1 MLAIAAVV
9 VACEKPAPDPEDPTK
24 EPTETPEGPGTEKP
38 EEVIQDGTEAHPYL
52 LKTTDDLAAMREK
65 ALPGTETWFR
75 LENDIDMTGVTNWTP
90 INFGDTEGE
99 GETAVTTFDR
109 KIHFDGNGKT
119 ISNFAPAT
127 FNLDKLNE
135 AAYPSFFGVL
145 YGSCKDLTIT
155 NAVIADAKTSAGI
168 LAGYFGTVDKPAT
181 VTNVSVQGTVSG
193 NINRIGGLAGV
204 AVSSTFTN
212 CSADVAVTTT
222 STDAGGFVGFVQ
234 GTSTFTNCNVKVDL
248 ISSAIEKCRCGGFIG
263 WNRATETTI
272 ENCHVL
278 EGSKI
283 TDQSVG
289 RDAAK
294 VVMYGGFIGFGDSDS
309 ELTKLTVKNSSAKVT
324 VNSQDYAQ
332 INSCFIG
339 ALGYSA
345 EVLLDG
351 CSAEGDIL
359 IGANPQNYAAG
370 LVARAQFSGAKDANG
385 NLIEGGKKLT
395 INNCSFK
402 GNVKGW
408 AGVGGLVGAID
419 AGEITITNSTVE
431 GTVQNFQNNIGG
443 IVGLLGS
450 TANCPATDV
459 KIDGCSFNGTISGVS
474 YVGGV
479 VGGVAAPSEKNAQ
492 LGAKCEIVR
501 TCTMGEVNSSN
512 SYAGG
517 LIGAAQGIHQVI
529 TNCYSTA
536 TVSLT
541 GATGKQIGGLVGTA
555 TDPVKISNCF
565 ASGDINTITVAGG
578 LLGRAGKAGCEV
590 KNSIAWNA
598 NITAT
603 TNSLVG
609 AIIGSMEKDG
619 DYSNCYRRSDMVT
632 TNSSS
637 ALADQENITTVSA
650 AGAYHGKAAAAGAT
664 ISSVAKQLGWDET
677 IWDLSKDVPALK

>member
-9 VACEKPAPDPEDPTK
+9 VACEKPAPTPDDPTQD
-24 EPTETPEGPGTEKP
+24 PTETPSEP
-38 EEVIQDGTEAHPYL
+38 EEPEVTQDGTEAHPYL

-109 KIHFDGNGKT
+109 KIHFDGNGKN

-168 LAGYFGTVDKPAT
+168 LAGYVGTTDKPAT

-222 STDAGGFVGFVQ
+222 STDAGGFVGYVQ
-234 GTSTFTNCNVKVDL
+234 GTSTFTNCNVKVAL
-248 ISSAIEKCRCGGFIG
+248 VSSAIEKCRCGGFIG

-278 EGSKI
+278 EGSTI

-294 VVMYGGFIGFGDSDS
+294 VVMYGGFIGFGDSDA

-324 VNSQDYAQ
+324 VNSQDFAQ
-332 INSCFIG
+332 INSCFLA

-345 EVLLDG
+345 DVLLEN

-359 IGANPQNYAAG
+359 IGANPQNYAGG
-370 LVARAQFSGAKDANG
+370 LIARAQLAGAKDANG
-385 NLIEGGKKLT
+385 TAIEGGKTVT
-395 INNCSFK
+395 IKNCSFK
-402 GNVKGW
+402 GNVKGR

-419 AGEITITNSTVE
+419 AGEMTISNSTFE

-443 IVGLLGS
+443 ILGLS
-450 TANCPATDV
+450 TAASL
-459 KIDGCSFNGTISGVS
+459 KIDGCSFDGKVDGVS

-479 VGGVAAPSEKNAQ
+479 LGGTGKTNYY
-492 LGAKCEIVR
+492 EITR
-501 TCTMGEVNSSN
+501 TSVKGEVVSSN

-517 LIGAAQGIHQVI
+517 IVGAAQAVTEQVI
-529 TNCYSTA
+529 SNCISTA
-536 TVSLT
+536 SV
-541 GATGKQIGGLVGTA
+541 ATTHASGKQIGGLVGTA
-555 TDPVKISNCF
+555 TSKISITNSI
-565 ASGDINTITVAGG
+565 ATGKVSTVTVAGG
-578 LLGRAGKAGCEV
+578 IIGRVALDDSKVSKC
-590 KNSIAWNA
+590 IAWNPEVV
-598 NITAT
+598 AT
-603 TNSLVG
+603 TSSLVG
-609 AIIGSMEKDG
+609 AIIGSLEKSG
-619 DYSNCYRRSDMVT
+619 DYSACVRKNDLTVT
-632 TNSSS
+632 GSSV
-637 ALADQENITTVSA
+637 ALADQDDMTTVSA
-650 AGAYHGKAAAAGAT
+650 ATAYHGKAAAAGKTA
-664 ISSVAKQLGWDET
+664 SAVAKELGWDET

>member
-9 VACEKPAPDPEDPTK
+9 VACEKPAPTPDDPTQD
-24 EPTETPEGPGTEKP
+24 PTETPSEP
-38 EEVIQDGTEAHPYL
+38 EEPEVTEDGTEAHPYL
-52 LKTTDDLAAMREK
+52 LKTTDDLAAMRQK

-75 LENDIDMTGVTNWTP
+75 LENDIDMSGVTNWTP

-168 LAGYFGTVDKPAT
+168 LAGYVGTEDKPAT

-222 STDAGGFVGFVQ
+222 NTDAGGFVGYVQ
-234 GTSTFTNCNVKVDL
+234 GTSTFTNCNVKVAL
-248 ISSAIEKCRCGGFIG
+248 VSSAIEKCRCGGFIG

-278 EGSKI
+278 EGSTI

-294 VVMYGGFIGFGDSDS
+294 VVMYGGFIGYGDSDA

-324 VNSQDYAQ
+324 VNSQDFAQ
-332 INSCFIG
+332 VNSCFI
-339 ALGYSA
+339 AAIGYSA

-359 IGANPQNYAAG
+359 IGANPQNYAGG
-370 LVARAQFSGAKDANG
+370 LVARAQFSGAKDADG
-385 NLIEGGKKLT
+385 NAIEGGKKLT

-402 GNVKGW
+402 GNVKGR

-419 AGEITITNSTVE
+419 AGQLVITDSSVE

-443 IVGLLGS
+443 IVGL
-450 TANCPATDV
+450 TAAAATSV
-459 KIDGCSFNGTISGVS
+459 KIEGCSFDGTVEGVS
-474 YVGGV
+474 YVGGIA
-479 VGGVAAPSEKNAQ
+479 GGV
-492 LGAKCEIVR
+492 GANQPEFIISRTYSKGEIK
-501 TCTMGEVNSSN
+501 SSN

-517 LIGAAQGIHQVI
+517 LIGAAQGLNQVI

-536 TVSLT
+536 KVSLT
-541 GATGKQIGGLVGTA
+541 GASGKQIGGLVGTA
-555 TDPVKISNCF
+555 TDPVKISNSF
-565 ASGDINTITVAGG
+565 ASGDINTISVAGG

-603 TNSLVG
+603 TSSLVG

-632 TNSSS
+632 TNSTS

-650 AGAYHGKAAAAGAT
+650 VGAYHGKAAAAGAT

>member
-9 VACEKPAPDPEDPTK
+9 VACEKPAPTPDDPTQD
-24 EPTETPEGPGTEKP
+24 PTETPSEP
-38 EEVIQDGTEAHPYL
+38 EEPEVTEDGTEAHPYL

-145 YGSCKDLTIT
+145 YGSCKDLTIK

-168 LAGYFGTVDKPAT
+168 LAGYVGTVDKPAT

-222 STDAGGFVGFVQ
+222 NTDAGGFVGFVQ
-234 GTSTFTNCNVKVDL
+234 GTSTFTNCNVKVAL
-248 ISSAIEKCRCGGFIG
+248 VSSAIEKCRCGGFIG

-278 EGSKI
+278 EGSTI

-294 VVMYGGFIGFGDSDS
+294 VVMYGGFIGFGDSDN

-324 VNSQDYAQ
+324 VNSQDFAQ
-332 INSCFIG
+332 VNSCFIG

-359 IGANPQNYAAG
+359 IGANPQNYAGG
-370 LVARAQFSGAKDANG
+370 LVARAQFAGAKDADG

-402 GNVKGW
+402 GNVKGR

-419 AGEITITNSTVE
+419 AGQLVITDSSVE

-443 IVGLLGS
+443 IIGLTVA
-450 TANCPATDV
+450 TATSV
-459 KIDGCSFNGTISGVS
+459 KIEGCSFDGTVEGVS
-474 YVGGV
+474 YVGGIA
-479 VGGVAAPSEKNAQ
+479 GGI
-492 LGAKCEIVR
+492 GANQPEFIISRTYSKGEIK
-501 TCTMGEVNSSN
+501 SSN

-517 LIGAAQGIHQVI
+517 LIGAAQGLNQVI

-541 GATGKQIGGLVGTA
+541 GASGKQIGGLVGTA
-555 TDPVKISNCF
+555 TDPVKISNSF
-565 ASGDINTITVAGG
+565 ASGNINTISVAGG
-578 LLGRAGKAGCEV
+578 LLGRAGKVGCEV

-603 TNSLVG
+603 TSSLVG
-609 AIIGSMEKDG
+609 AIIGSMEQNG

-632 TNSSS
+632 TNSTS

-650 AGAYHGKAAAAGAT
+650 PGAYHGKAAAAGAT

-677 IWDLSKDVPALK
+677 IWDLSKDVPTLK

>member
-52 LKTTDDLAAMREK
+52 LKTTDDLAAMRKK

-168 LAGYFGTVDKPAT
+168 LAGYVGTVDKPAT

-222 STDAGGFVGFVQ
+222 STDAGGFVGYVQ
-234 GTSTFTNCNVKVDL
+234 GTSTFTNCNVKVAL
-248 ISSAIEKCRCGGFIG
+248 VSTAIEKCRCGGFIG

-278 EGSKI
+278 EGSTI

-294 VVMYGGFIGFGDSDS
+294 VVMYGGFIGFGDSDA

-332 INSCFIG
+332 INSCFLA

-345 EVLLDG
+345 DVLLEN

-359 IGANPQNYAAG
+359 IGANPQNYAGG
-370 LVARAQFSGAKDANG
+370 LIARAQLAGAKDANG
-385 NLIEGGKKLT
+385 TAIEGGKKVT
-395 INNCSFK
+395 IKNCSFK
-402 GNVKGW
+402 GNVKGR

-419 AGEITITNSTVE
+419 AGEMTISNSTFE

-443 IVGLLGS
+443 ILGLS
-450 TANCPATDV
+450 TAASL
-459 KIDGCSFNGTISGVS
+459 KIDGCSFDGKVDGVS

-479 VGGVAAPSEKNAQ
+479 LGGTGKTNYY
-492 LGAKCEIVR
+492 EITR
-501 TCTMGEVNSSN
+501 TSVKGEVVSSN

-517 LIGAAQGIHQVI
+517 IVGAAQAVTEQVI
-529 TNCYSTA
+529 SNCISTA
-536 TVSLT
+536 SV
-541 GATGKQIGGLVGTA
+541 ATTHASGKQIGGLVGTA
-555 TDPVKISNCF
+555 TSKISITNSI
-565 ASGDINTITVAGG
+565 ATGKVSTVTVAGG
-578 LLGRAGKAGCEV
+578 IIGRVGLADSKVSKC
-590 KNSIAWNA
+590 IAWNPEVV
-598 NITAT
+598 AT
-603 TNSLVG
+603 TSSLVG
-609 AIIGSMEKDG
+609 AIIGSLEKSG
-619 DYSNCYRRSDMVT
+619 DYSACVRKNDLTVT
-632 TNSSS
+632 GSSV
-637 ALADQENITTVSA
+637 ALADQNDITTVDAST
-650 AGAYHGKAAAAGAT
+650 AYHGKAAAAGKTA
-664 ISSVAKQLGWDET
+664 SAVAKELGWDET
-677 IWDLSKDVPALK
+677 IWELSKDVPALK

>member
-24 EPTETPEGPGTEKP
+24 EPTETPEGPGTEEP
-38 EEVIQDGTEAHPYL
+38 EVTEDGTEAHPYL

-109 KIHFDGNGKT
+109 KIHFDGNNKV

-155 NAVIADAKTSAGI
+155 NAVIADAKTHAGI
-168 LAGYFGTVDKPAT
+168 LAGYVGTVDKPAT

-212 CSADVAVTTT
+212 CTADVAVTTT
-222 STDAGGFVGFVQ
+222 NTDAGGFVGYVE
-234 GTSTFTNCNVKVDL
+234 GISTFTNCNVKVAL

-278 EGSKI
+278 EGSTI

-294 VVMYGGFIGFGDSDS
+294 VVMYGGFIGFGDSDA

-324 VNSQDYAQ
+324 VNSQDFAQ
-332 INSCFIG
+332 VNSCFIG

-370 LVARAQFSGAKDANG
+370 LVARAQFAGAKDAAG
-385 NLIEGGKKLT
+385 NAIEGGKKLT

-402 GNVKGW
+402 GNVKGR

-419 AGEITITNSTVE
+419 AGEMTITNSTVE

-443 IVGLLGS
+443 IIGS
-450 TANCPATDV
+450 TVATATSV
-459 KIDGCSFNGTISGVS
+459 KIEGCSFDGTVEGVS
-474 YVGGV
+474 YVGGIA
-479 VGGVAAPSEKNAQ
+479 GGI
-492 LGAKCEIVR
+492 GANQPEFIISRTYSKGEIK
-501 TCTMGEVNSSN
+501 SSN

-517 LIGAAQGIHQVI
+517 IVGAAQGLNQVI

-536 TVSLT
+536 NVSLT

-555 TDPVKISNCF
+555 TDPVKISNSF
-565 ASGDINTITVAGG
+565 ASGDINTISVAGG

-603 TNSLVG
+603 TSSLVG

>member
-24 EPTETPEGPGTEKP
+24 EPTETPEGPGTEEP

-52 LKTTDDLAAMREK
+52 LKTTEDLAAMRDK

-75 LENDIDMTGVTNWTP
+75 LENYIDMNGVTNWTP

-109 KIHFDGNGKT
+109 KIHFDGNNKV

-155 NAVIADAKTSAGI
+155 NAVIADAKTHAGI
-168 LAGYFGTVDKPAT
+168 LAGYVGTVDKPAT

-212 CSADVAVTTT
+212 CTADVAVTTT
-222 STDAGGFVGFVQ
+222 NTDAGGFVGYVE
-234 GTSTFTNCNVKVDL
+234 GISTFTNCNVKVAL

-278 EGSKI
+278 EGSTI

-294 VVMYGGFIGFGDSDS
+294 VVMYGGFIGFGDSDA

-324 VNSQDYAQ
+324 VNSQDFAQ
-332 INSCFIG
+332 VNSCFIG

-370 LVARAQFSGAKDANG
+370 LVARAQFAGAKDAAG
-385 NLIEGGKKLT
+385 NAIEGGKKLT

-402 GNVKGW
+402 GNVKGR

-419 AGEITITNSTVE
+419 AGEMTITNSTVE

-443 IVGLLGS
+443 IVGL
-450 TANCPATDV
+450 TAALATSV
-459 KIDGCSFNGTISGVS
+459 KIEGCSFDGTVEGVS
-474 YVGGV
+474 YVGGIA
-479 VGGVAAPSEKNAQ
+479 GGIGVNQPEFIISRTYSK
-492 LGAKCEIVR
+492 GEIK
-501 TCTMGEVNSSN
+501 SSN

-517 LIGAAQGIHQVI
+517 LIGAAQGLNQVI

-536 TVSLT
+536 NVSLT

-555 TDPVKISNCF
+555 TDPVKISNSF
-565 ASGDINTITVAGG
+565 ASGDINTISVAGG

-603 TNSLVG
+603 TSSLVG

>member
-9 VACEKPAPDPEDPTK
+9 VACEKPAPAPAPDDPTQD
-24 EPTETPEGPGTEKP
+24 PTETPSEP
-38 EEVIQDGTEAHPYL
+38 EEPEVTEDGTEAHPYL

-75 LENDIDMTGVTNWTP
+75 LENDIDMKGVANWTP

-168 LAGYFGTVDKPAT
+168 LAGYVGTVDKPAT

-222 STDAGGFVGFVQ
+222 NTDAAGFVGYVQ
-234 GTSTFTNCNVKVDL
+234 GTSTFTNCNVKVAL
-248 ISSAIEKCRCGGFIG
+248 VSSAIEKCRCGGFIG

-278 EGSKI
+278 EGSTI

-294 VVMYGGFIGFGDSDS
+294 VVMYGGFIGFADSDA

-324 VNSQDYAQ
+324 VNSQDFAQ
-332 INSCFIG
+332 VNSCFIG

-359 IGANPQNYAAG
+359 IGANPQNYAGG
-370 LVARAQFSGAKDANG
+370 LVARAQFAGAKDANG
-385 NLIEGGKKLT
+385 NAIEGGKKLT

-402 GNVKGW
+402 GNVKGR

-419 AGEITITNSTVE
+419 AGEMTITNSTVE

-443 IVGLLGS
+443 ILGLS
-450 TANCPATDV
+450 TAASL
-459 KIDGCSFNGTISGVS
+459 KIDGCSFDGKVDGVS

-479 VGGVAAPSEKNAQ
+479 LGGTGKTNYY
-492 LGAKCEIVR
+492 EITR
-501 TCTMGEVNSSN
+501 TSVKGEVVASSN
-512 SYAGG
+512 YAGG
-517 LIGAAQGIHQVI
+517 IVAAAQAVTEQVI
-529 TNCYSTA
+529 ANCISTA
-536 TVSLT
+536 SVS
-541 GATGKQIGGLVGTA
+541 AVGKQIGGLVGTA
-555 TDPVKISNCF
+555 TSKISITNSI
-565 ASGDINTITVAGG
+565 ATGKLSTVTVAGG
-578 LLGRAGKAGCEV
+578 IIGRVALDDSKVSKC
-590 KNSIAWNA
+590 IAWNPEVV
-598 NITAT
+598 AT
-603 TNSLVG
+603 TSSLVG
-609 AIIGSMEKDG
+609 AIIGSLEKSG
-619 DYSNCYRRSDMVT
+619 DYSACVRKNDLTVT
-632 TNSSS
+632 GSSV
-637 ALADQENITTVSA
+637 ALADQDDMTTVSA
-650 AGAYHGKAAAAGAT
+650 ATAYHGKAAAAGKTA
-664 ISSVAKQLGWDET
+664 SAVAKELGWDET
-677 IWDLSKDVPALK
+677 IWDLSKDVPSLK

>member
-9 VACEKPAPDPEDPTK
+9 VACEKPAPTPDDPTQD
-24 EPTETPEGPGTEKP
+24 PTETPSEP
-38 EEVIQDGTEAHPYL
+38 EEPEVTEDGTEAHPYL

-145 YGSCKDLTIT
+145 YGSCKDLTIK

-168 LAGYFGTVDKPAT
+168 LAGYVGTTDKPAT

-222 STDAGGFVGFVQ
+222 NTDAGGFVGFVQ
-234 GTSTFTNCNVKVDL
+234 GTSTFTNCNVKVAL
-248 ISSAIEKCRCGGFIG
+248 VSSAIEKCRCGGFIG

-278 EGSKI
+278 EGSTI

-294 VVMYGGFIGFGDSDS
+294 VVMYGGFIGFGDSDA
-309 ELTKLTVKNSSAKVT
+309 ELTKLTVKNSSAKAT
-324 VNSQDYAQ
+324 VNSQDFAQ
-332 INSCFIG
+332 VNSCFIG

-359 IGANPQNYAAG
+359 IGANPQNYAGG
-370 LVARAQFSGAKDANG
+370 LVARAQFAGAKDADG
-385 NLIEGGKKLT
+385 NAIEGGKKLT

-402 GNVKGW
+402 GNVKGR

-419 AGEITITNSTVE
+419 AGEMTITNSTVE
-431 GTVQNFQNNIGG
+431 GTVTNFQNNIGG
-443 IVGLLGS
+443 IVGL
-450 TANCPATDV
+450 TAAAATSV
-459 KIDGCSFNGTISGVS
+459 KIEGCSFDGTVEGVS
-474 YVGGV
+474 YVGGIA
-479 VGGVAAPSEKNAQ
+479 GGI
-492 LGAKCEIVR
+492 GANQPEFIISRTYSKGEIK
-501 TCTMGEVNSSN
+501 SSN

-517 LIGAAQGIHQVI
+517 IVGAAQGLNQVI

-536 TVSLT
+536 KVSLT
-541 GATGKQIGGLVGTA
+541 GAAGKQIGGLVGTA
-555 TDPVKISNCF
+555 TDPVKISNSF
-565 ASGDINTITVAGG
+565 ASGDINTISVAGG

-603 TNSLVG
+603 TSSLVG

-650 AGAYHGKAAAAGAT
+650 VGAYHGKAAAAGAT

>member
-9 VACEKPAPDPEDPTK
+9 VACEKPAPTPDDPTQD
-24 EPTETPEGPGTEKP
+24 PTETPSKP
-38 EEVIQDGTEAHPYL
+38 EEPEVTEDGTEAHPYL

-155 NAVIADAKTSAGI
+155 NAVIADAKTYAGI
-168 LAGYFGTVDKPAT
+168 LAGYVGTTGKPAT
-181 VTNVSVQGTVSG
+181 VTNVSVQGTVTTAANRSG
-193 NINRIGGLAGV
+193 GFAGV

-212 CSADVAVTTT
+212 CSADVTVIT
-222 STDAGGFVGFVQ
+222 SNSDAAGFVGCVE
-234 GTSTFTNCNVKVDL
+234 GTNTFTNCNVKVAL
-248 ISSAIEKCRCGGFIG
+248 ESSLLEKNRCGGFIG

-278 EGSKI
+278 EGSTI

-289 RDAAK
+289 RKEPK
-294 VVMYGGFIGFGDSDS
+294 VVMYGGFIGFGDSDA

-324 VNSQDYAQ
+324 VNSQDFAQ

-359 IGANPQNYAAG
+359 IGANPQNYAGG
-370 LVARAQFSGAKDANG
+370 LVARAQFAGAKDANG

-402 GNVKGW
+402 GNVKGR

-419 AGEITITNSTVE
+419 AGQLVITDSSVE

-443 IVGLLGS
+443 IVGLTVGTVTS
-450 TANCPATDV
+450 VT
-459 KIDGCSFNGTISGVS
+459 IDGCSFDGTVDGVS
-474 YVGGV
+474 YVGGIA
-479 VGGVAAPSEKNAQ
+479 GGIAANQPSFT
-492 LGAKCEIVR
+492 ITR
-501 TCTMGEVNSSN
+501 TYSKGEVKSSN

-517 LIGAAQGIHQVI
+517 IVGAAQGLNQVI

-536 TVSLT
+536 NVSLT
-541 GATGKQIGGLVGTA
+541 GASGKQIGGLVGTA
-555 TDPVKISNCF
+555 TDPVKISNSF
-565 ASGDINTITVAGG
+565 ASGNLNTITVAGG

-603 TNSLVG
+603 TSSLLG

-677 IWDLSKDVPALK
+677 IWDLSKDVPVLK

>member
-168 LAGYFGTVDKPAT
+168 LAGYVGTTDKPAT

-212 CSADVAVTTT
+212 CTADVAVTTT
-222 STDAGGFVGFVQ
+222 STDAGGFVGYVQ
-234 GTSTFTNCNVKVDL
+234 GTSTFTNCNVKVAL
-248 ISSAIEKCRCGGFIG
+248 VSSAIEKCRCGGFIG

-278 EGSKI
+278 EGSTI

-294 VVMYGGFIGFGDSDS
+294 VVMYGGFIGFGDSDA
-309 ELTKLTVKNSSAKVT
+309 ELTKLTVKNSSAKAT
-324 VNSQDYAQ
+324 VNSQDFAQ
-332 INSCFIG
+332 VNSCFIG

-359 IGANPQNYAAG
+359 IGANPQNYAGG
-370 LVARAQFSGAKDANG
+370 LVARAQFSGAKDADG

-402 GNVKGW
+402 GNVKGR

-419 AGEITITNSTVE
+419 AGEMTITNSTVE
-431 GTVQNFQNNIGG
+431 GTVTNFQNNIGG
-443 IVGLLGS
+443 IVGL
-450 TANCPATDV
+450 TAAAATSV
-459 KIDGCSFNGTISGVS
+459 KIEGCSFDGTVEGVS
-474 YVGGV
+474 YVGGIA
-479 VGGVAAPSEKNAQ
+479 GGI
-492 LGAKCEIVR
+492 GANQPEFIISRTYSKGEIK
-501 TCTMGEVNSSN
+501 SSN

-517 LIGAAQGIHQVI
+517 IVGAAQGLNQVI

-536 TVSLT
+536 KVSLT

-555 TDPVKISNCF
+555 TDPVKISNSF
-565 ASGDINTITVAGG
+565 ASGDINTISVAGG

-603 TNSLVG
+603 TSSLVG

-650 AGAYHGKAAAAGAT
+650 ADAYHGKAAAAGAT